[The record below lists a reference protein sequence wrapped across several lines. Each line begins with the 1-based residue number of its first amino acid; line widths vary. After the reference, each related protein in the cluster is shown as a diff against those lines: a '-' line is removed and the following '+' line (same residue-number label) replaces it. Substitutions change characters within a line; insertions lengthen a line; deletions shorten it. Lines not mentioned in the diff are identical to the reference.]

1 MDTRAV
7 YGHGLSDAGAHAA
20 RSTCF
25 SSLNTPSTGSLANN
39 SDDVR
44 WSFDLRYN
52 PIGQPTGRDLFP
64 GFVARS
70 RANPESV
77 LRDPATWE
85 KLWRDTRDRLAQEE
99 HTPFNR
105 WSADAAVCA

>member
-1 MDTRAV
+1 MDM
-7 YGHGLSDAGAHAA
+7 DAAMPVPMQPGDVLFLTQH
-20 RSTCF
+20 TIH
-25 SSLNTPSTGSLANN
+25 GSLANN

-85 KLWRDTRDRLAQEE
+85 KLWRDTRDRLAQEA

-105 WSADAAVCA
+105 WNAAAAVCA